1 MVYAIKNQFGI
12 LVQSIACYGIVNFL
26 YGEKWL
32 AVATPFVDSMV
43 GASYSRITPPPAHA
57 VIP

>member
-12 LVQSIACYGIVNFL
+12 LVQSIVACYGIVNFS

-32 AVATPFVDSMV
+32 AVATPFVDFMV
-43 GASYSRITPPPAHA
+43 GASYSRITPHPHTR
-57 VIP
+57 